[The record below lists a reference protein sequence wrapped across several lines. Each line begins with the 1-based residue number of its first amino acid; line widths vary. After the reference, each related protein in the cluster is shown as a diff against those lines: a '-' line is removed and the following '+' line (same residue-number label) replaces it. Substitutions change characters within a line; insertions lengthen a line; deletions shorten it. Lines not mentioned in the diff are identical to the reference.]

1 MIFVILKWDNKN
13 SKVCWWYDQQTIFK
27 FWKKKDLNRWLFD
40 KTAFSNK
47 HFLIKQLFD
56 KYDVKLIKIDIIQT
70 KKKGKK
76 SNKILKIQRIEQ
88 IILTFFI
95 HI

>member
-1 MIFVILKWDNKN
+1 M
-13 SKVCWWYDQQTIFK
+13 
-27 FWKKKDLNRWLFD
+27 
-40 KTAFSNK
+40 
-47 HFLIKQLFD
+47 IKQLFD

-95 HI
+95 HIKDFYSQIGDIK